1 MSYRELP
8 PPAPLA
14 RLVRCEWLR
23 VPAARGS
30 HRVLPDG
37 CADIVWTGDRL
48 VVAGPDTGPV
58 LVADSG
64 GEAAVGVRFRPGAA
78 AAALG
83 LPAAELLDER
93 VALDALWGAEGRRL
107 EAAVA
112 AADGP
117 AARLTLLR
125 AAVARRAS
133 SAPPPD
139 PLVAAAVARV
149 ARDPAR
155 PVRALA
161 GELAL
166 SERHLHR
173 RFSVAVG
180 YGPKTFARVAR
191 FRRALRLLGDP
202 VAAGGLARVA
212 LDAGYADQQ
221 HLARECG
228 ALAGVPP
235 SLLRAAA

>member
-8 PPAPLA
+8 APARSPGWCGA
-14 RLVRCEWLR
+14 SRLR

-48 VVAGPDTGPV
+48 VVAGLDTGPV

-112 AADGP
+112 AAT
-117 AARLTLLR
+117 ARRRGWRCCARRWRGGRR
-125 AAVARRAS
+125 ARRRRTARGRGGGARRARS
-133 SAPPPD
+133 GPPGAGARGRAGAERAP
-139 PLVAAAVARV
+139 V
-149 ARDPAR
+149 
-155 PVRALA
+155 
-161 GELAL
+161 
-166 SERHLHR
+166 HR
-173 RFSVAVG
+173 RFSAAVG

-202 VAAGGLARVA
+202 AAGGGLARVA
-212 LDAGYADQQ
+212 LEAGYADQQ

-228 ALAGVPP
+228 ALAGCR
-235 SLLRAAA
+235 RACCASA